1 MLTYL
6 VNQTPSLHGF
16 QKMKQQDKDF
26 LYPSGKGCEGIVQP
40 VLVEQ
45 DRQDALSWEGV
56 LIGARLWEVL
66 IIQESVAKPGWK
78 LGTFWP

>member
-26 LYPSGKGCEGIVQP
+26 LYPSGQGREGIVQP
-40 VLVEQ
+40 VLAEQ
-45 DRQDALSWEGV
+45 EEGRMLSAERSVNWCKALRG
-56 LIGARLWEVL
+56 INNTRICG
-66 IIQESVAKPGWK
+66 K
-78 LGTFWP
+78 TC